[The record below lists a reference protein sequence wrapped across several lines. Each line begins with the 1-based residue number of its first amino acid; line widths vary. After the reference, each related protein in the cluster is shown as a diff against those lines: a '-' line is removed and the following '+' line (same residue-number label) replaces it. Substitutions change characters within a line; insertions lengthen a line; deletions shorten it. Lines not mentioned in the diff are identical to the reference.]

1 MKPAKWLSGVTA
13 IVLLIACA
21 NVANLLLARTI
32 RRRREIAVR
41 VALGVSEARLFGQL
55 VTEGI
60 ILAMLGGVAGLAVG
74 VWASSLL
81 RATFLPGTEHV
92 SLIGDVRTL
101 LFVGTIAIATG
112 IMIGLAPMARVRRR
126 NLTGDLKQ
134 GARDGMHHRTPLR
147 TGLLLTQSALSVTL
161 LVGAGLFVQ
170 SLRNVRDVRLGF
182 DADSVL
188 FVSPNMRGVRLDS
201 TAMAALRIRL
211 LDAVTHVPGVSHATL
226 QEAIPFGGMSSY
238 SIFVAGIDSASKLGE
253 FDVNT
258 VSADYFATMGTRI
271 LRGRGIQ
278 SSDREGAQPVAVIGA
293 SMGAAL
299 WPGQNPIGH
308 CFRIGTDSMPCR
320 YVVGIAEDIHSQSI
334 ETESKLFY
342 YYLPAAQWRAD
353 EGGLFVR
360 VQGDASRLIEPVRK
374 HLQRE
379 MPATSYVTVS
389 RLAEFTDGE
398 MRSWIVGAKVFTAL
412 GLLALMLAAVGL
424 YSVIA
429 YNVTQRRHE
438 LGVRLA
444 LGAERARIVRMVVT
458 EGLRTALTGVL
469 IGSFFALAGGRW
481 IAPLLFHQSPR
492 DPLVFAAVTI
502 ALLGVAIA
510 ASWIPAL
517 RAGSMDPKAALQSD

>member
-1 MKPAKWLSGVTA
+1 LSGVTA

-41 VALGVSEARLFGQL
+41 LALGVSESRLFGQL
-55 VTEGI
+55 LTEGI
-60 ILAMLGGVAGLAVG
+60 VLGMLGGVAGLAIG

-81 RATFLPGTEHV
+81 RATFLPGTERV
-92 SLIGDVRTL
+92 SLISDVRTL

-112 IMIGLAPMARVRRR
+112 IVIGLAPMAEVRRG

-134 GARDGMHHRTPLR
+134 GARDGAHHRTRLR
-147 TGLLLTQSALSVTL
+147 TGLLLTQSALSVML

-188 FVSPNMRGVRLDS
+188 LVTPNMRDMRLDAA
-201 TAMAALRIRL
+201 AMAALRLRL

-226 QEAIPFGGMSSY
+226 QEAIPFAGMSSY
-238 SIFVAGIDSASKLGE
+238 PIFVAGIDSVSKLGE

-271 LRGRGIQ
+271 LHGRGIEL
-278 SSDREGAQPVAVIGA
+278 SDREGAQLVAVIGA

-299 WPGQNPIGH
+299 WPGQDPIGR
-308 CFRIGTDSMPCR
+308 CFKLWADSMPCR
-320 YVVGIAEDIHSQSI
+320 NVVGVAEDIHSQSI
-334 ETESKLFY
+334 ESESKRFY
-342 YYLPAAQWRAD
+342 YYLPAAQWRPE

-374 HLQRE
+374 RLQRE
-379 MPATSYVTVS
+379 MPGTSFVTVA
-389 RLAEFTDGE
+389 RLADITDGKL
-398 MRSWIVGAKVFTAL
+398 RSWIIGAKVFTAL
-412 GLLALMLAAVGL
+412 GVLALVLAAVGL

-438 LGVRLA
+438 IGVRLA
-444 LGAERARIVRMVVT
+444 LGAERARIVRLVVT
-458 EGLRTALTGVL
+458 ESLRIAFAGVV
-469 IGSFFALAGGRW
+469 IGSLFALASGRW
-481 IAPLLFHQSPR
+481 ITPLLFHQSPR
-492 DPLVFAAVTI
+492 DPTVFAAVTI
-502 ALLGVAIA
+502 ALLGVSIA

-517 RAGSMDPKAALQSD
+517 RAGSLDPKAALQSD

>member
-1 MKPAKWLSGVTA
+1 M
-13 IVLLIACA
+13 
-21 NVANLLLARTI
+21 
-32 RRRREIAVR
+32 
-41 VALGVSEARLFGQL
+41 
-55 VTEGI
+55 
-60 ILAMLGGVAGLAVG
+60 
-74 VWASSLL
+74 
-81 RATFLPGTEHV
+81 
-92 SLIGDVRTL
+92 
-101 LFVGTIAIATG
+101 
-112 IMIGLAPMARVRRR
+112 
-126 NLTGDLKQ
+126 
-134 GARDGMHHRTPLR
+134 RDGTHHRTPLR
-147 TGLLLTQSALSVTL
+147 TGLPLLTQSALWPL

-170 SLRNVRDVRLGF
+170 SVRNVRDVRLGF

-188 FVSPNMRGVRLDS
+188 VVSPNMRDVRP
-201 TAMAALRIRL
+201 TAAAMAALRFRL
-211 LDAVTHVPGVSHATL
+211 LDAVTRVPGVTHATL
-226 QEAIPFGGMSSY
+226 QEAVPFGGTSSY
-238 SIFVAGIDSASKLGE
+238 SIFVAGIDSVSKLGE

-271 LRGRGIQ
+271 LRGRAIEA
-278 SSDREGAQPVAVIGA
+278 SDTEGAQPVVVIGA
-293 SMGAAL
+293 SMGAVL
-299 WPGQNPIGH
+299 WPGQDPIGR
-308 CFRIGTDSMPCR
+308 CFRVYADSMPCR
-320 YVVGIAEDIHSQSI
+320 RVVGVAEDIHSQSI
-334 ETESKLFY
+334 ETESRLFY

-389 RLAEFTDGE
+389 RLAEFTDGK

-412 GLLALMLAAVGL
+412 GLLALVLAAVGL

-458 EGLRTALTGVL
+458 ESLRTALTGVL
-469 IGSFFALAGGRW
+469 IGSLFALAGGRW
-481 IAPLLFHQSPR
+481 VAPLLFHQSPR
-492 DPLVFAAVTI
+492 DPMVFAAVTI